1 MDKLVSPRRTKE
13 IIDKYGFRFSKS
25 LGQNFLIDENII
37 YKILDGAE
45 ISENDLVLEVG
56 PGIGTLTQYLGDRAR
71 KVLAIEIDKTLIPI
85 LGETLSEYENIELVH
100 GDVLEID
107 LNQLINE
114 KFAGEKVKVVSNLPY
129 YVTTP
134 IIMKFLEDEVPVT
147 DIVVMVQKEVADRL
161 KASPNTKDYGALSV
175 AVQYYCEPEIITKVP
190 RAVFIPQPNVE
201 STVIRLKVLDR
212 PRVNIDNKKLFFKVV
227 KASFAKRRKTLL
239 NSLSM
244 GTLGLDKKDIKEAL
258 SLSEID
264 SKRRGE
270 SLAIEEFALLAN
282 NINKIIKEK
291 PES

>member
-1 MDKLVSPRRTKE
+1 
-13 IIDKYGFRFSKS
+13 
-25 LGQNFLIDENII
+25 
-37 YKILDGAE
+37 
-45 ISENDLVLEVG
+45 
-56 PGIGTLTQYLGDRAR
+56 
-71 KVLAIEIDKTLIPI
+71 
-85 LGETLSEYENIELVH
+85 
-100 GDVLEID
+100 
-107 LNQLINE
+107 
-114 KFAGEKVKVVSNLPY
+114 
-129 YVTTP
+129 
-134 IIMKFLEDEVPVT
+134 
-147 DIVVMVQKEVADRL
+147 MVQKEVADRL

-212 PRVNIDNKKLFFKVV
+212 PRVNIDNRKLFFKVV

>member
-212 PRVNIDNKKLFFKVV
+212 PRVNIDNRKLFFKVV

-244 GTLGLDKKDIKEAL
+244 GTVGLDKKDIKEAL

>member
-212 PRVNIDNKKLFFKVV
+212 PRVNIDNRKLFFKVV

-239 NSLSM
+239 NSLYM